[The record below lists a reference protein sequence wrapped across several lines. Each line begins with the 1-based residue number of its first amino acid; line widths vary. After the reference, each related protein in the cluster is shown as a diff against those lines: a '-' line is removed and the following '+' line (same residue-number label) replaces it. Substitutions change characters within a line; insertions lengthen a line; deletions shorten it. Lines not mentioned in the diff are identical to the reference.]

1 MNSKKESNMTKI
13 KWLEKQ
19 IIRFLKIFEKKV
31 GLIDENA
38 AHAEDQRLN
47 QMDQFERFGLQI
59 FKKDHL
65 LQYINYLKGL
75 QLELELG
82 YFYGAK
88 K

>member
-38 AHAEDQRLN
+38 AHGSDA
-47 QMDQFERFGLQI
+47 
-59 FKKDHL
+59 
-65 LQYINYLKGL
+65 
-75 QLELELG
+75 LESAAREIA
-82 YFYGAK
+82 YFFTEEEICPRTR
-88 K
+88 

>member
-1 MNSKKESNMTKI
+1 MPINLNEEFDMNSKKESNMTKI

-31 GLIDENA
+31 GHIEENVNNT
-38 AHAEDQRLN
+38 EDQRTS

-65 LQYINYLKGL
+65 L
-75 QLELELG
+75 
-82 YFYGAK
+82 
-88 K
+88 